1 MKHFRNTVLDFWV
14 RAYEQENKGIKKY
27 GKALEPL
34 DDYDWL
40 TMAAEEQV
48 DGYKYLLA
56 EMKKREYVVKG
67 IRQIIDLHENDMD
80 PFYVGKAHH
89 LLDQLNGSHNKGR

>member
-1 MKHFRNTVLDFWV
+1 MKHLENTVVDFTE
-14 RAYEQENKGIKKY
+14 RATEQEMKGIKKY

-56 EMKKREYVVKG
+56 EMEKRKHVASEILELTKDYPIHQEVST
-67 IRQIIDLHENDMD
+67 
-80 PFYVGKAHH
+80 
-89 LLDQLNGSHNKGR
+89 LLSQLTDTDNKGR

>member
-1 MKHFRNTVLDFWV
+1 MKHLENTVVDFTE
-14 RAYEQENKGIKKY
+14 RATEQEMKGIKKY
-27 GKALEPL
+27 GKALDPL

-56 EMKKREYVVKG
+56 EMKKREYVVEG
-67 IRQIIDLHENDMD
+67 IREIIDLHEKDMD
-80 PFYVGKAHH
+80 PFYVGKAHD
-89 LLDQLNGSHNKGR
+89 LLNQLNGSHNKGR

>member
-1 MKHFRNTVLDFWV
+1 MKHLENTVVDFTE

-27 GKALEPL
+27 GKALDPL

-56 EMKKREYVVKG
+56 EMEKRKYIASE
-67 IRQIIDLHENDMD
+67 IREIIDLHENDID
-80 PFYVGKAHH
+80 PFYLGKMHD
-89 LLDQLNGSHNKGR
+89 LLNQLTGEVSHD